1 MLKVFIIRDKKLSIY
16 LIIAQELNLKLLI
29 YQNKMKQQEQD
40 LKY

>member
-16 LIIAQELNLKLLI
+16 LIIAPELNLKLLI